1 MARRF
6 TFPGLI
12 QTVGAA
18 GFVLVAGG
26 ALVAATLREP
36 LAVRSPATRSNLA
49 MALAISKVQVP
60 GHMQAAARD
69 LATRDPLQAAAFV
82 MAGIGRMQR
91 EPEAYDAVRP
101 LMQAAITRQPTFEAA
116 LVWLAADHARRGE
129 YNPSLALFDRVLAG
143 SSDQVDALL
152 PVLTVL
158 MQEPDSRSA
167 VLARLKAYPAWR
179 TAVVAR
185 GIETRA
191 LPESV
196 VQQLLSATAPPRY
209 AAKQQ
214 EERQT
219 WIKWLIAQKRSGDA
233 HAQYRRFVGVT
244 ADKPV
249 YDPGFRLAQPFVPFG
264 WTLADQAEDY
274 AERVVTAANAPVM
287 RLHAGGKNA
296 AVLLEQTLALGEGN
310 WLITLSAR
318 DGGLARPDGQTLSLK
333 CADQSRP
340 LAQLRLSRLPSQQ
353 TTLTLPVT
361 VPTACS
367 LQRVMIEAEPSE
379 DGASEIELFSLS
391 VRRA

>member
-6 TFPGLI
+6 VFPGLI
-12 QTVGAA
+12 QAACAA
-18 GFVLVAGG
+18 GFVLVTGG
-26 ALVAATLREP
+26 LLVAATLREP
-36 LAVRSPATRSNLA
+36 LAIRSPATRTNFA
-49 MALAISKVQVP
+49 MAQAITKVQVP
-60 GHMQAAARD
+60 GHMQAASRD
-69 LATRDPLQAAAFV
+69 LAVRDPLQAAAFV

-91 EPEAYDAVRP
+91 DPEAYGAVRP
-101 LMQAAITRQPTFEAA
+101 LMQAAIKRQPTFEAA

-129 YNPSLALFDRVLAG
+129 FNPSLALFDRVLAG

-167 VLARLKAYPAWR
+167 VLARLKAFPAWR

-191 LPESV
+191 LPEAV
-196 VQQLLSATAPPRY
+196 VQQLLGSAAPPRY
-209 AAKQQ
+209 AAKLQ

-219 WIKWLIAQKRSGDA
+219 WIKWLIAQRRQGDA

-249 YDPGFRLAQPFVPFG
+249 YDSGFLQEKPFVPFG
-264 WTLADQAEDY
+264 WTLANQAEDY
-274 AERVVTAANAPVM
+274 SERVVTAGKTPVL

-296 AVLLEQTLALGEGN
+296 AVLIEQTLALGEGN

>member
-1 MARRF
+1 MAQRF
-6 TFPGLI
+6 VFPGLV
-12 QTVGAA
+12 QATCAA
-18 GFVLVAGG
+18 VFALGIGG
-26 ALVAATLREP
+26 LLIASTLREP

-49 MALAISKVQVP
+49 MALAIAKVQTP

-91 EPEAYDAVRP
+91 DPEAYDAVRP
-101 LMQAAITRQPTFEAA
+101 LMQAAIKRQPTFEAA

-167 VLARLKAYPAWR
+167 VLARLNAYPPWR

-191 LPESV
+191 LPEAV
-196 VQQLLSATAPPRY
+196 VQQLLGAAAPPRY
-209 AAKQQ
+209 AAKLQ

-219 WIKWLIAQKRSGDA
+219 WIKWLIAQRRQGDA

-249 YDPGFRLAQPFVPFG
+249 YDSGFLQEKPFVPFG

-274 AERVVTAANAPVM
+274 AERVVTAGNAPVL
-287 RLHAGGKNA
+287 RLHAGGKNV
-296 AVLLEQTLALGEGN
+296 AVLLEQTLALGQGN
-310 WLITLSAR
+310 WVISLSAR
-318 DGGLARPDGQTLSLK
+318 DGGLARPDGQSLSLK

-340 LAQLRLSRLPSQQ
+340 LARLALSKLPGQQ
-353 TTLTLPVT
+353 TTLNLPVT

-367 LQRVMIEAEPSE
+367 LQRLLIEAEPSE